1 MKVCL
6 TCERRFEARDWSCP
20 ACGYEPAMAGFRL
33 FAPDLADSNVGFEVD
48 AFERLAR
55 QEPTSFWFRSRNR
68 LVVELVRR
76 HFSQARSLLE
86 IGCGTG
92 FVLAGIHEAMPDVRL
107 VGSDLHPA
115 GLAFAAQRVPGAELY
130 QMDARRIPFDSEFDV
145 VIALDVLE
153 HIEQDDR
160 VLAEL
165 LKALRPGGVAIIAV
179 PQHPWLWNAG
189 DDFSHHKRRYR
200 RPDLQAKLRHAGF
213 ELLQTTSFVSLLL
226 PFMALSRA
234 AQRGR
239 RAYDPSREFQIPR
252 PLDRGFEV
260 LLETDRWL
268 IRRGF
273 SLPAGGSL
281 VAVAR
286 KPLSVDLTKA
296 RSNPTLTGRSE
307 Q

>member
-6 TCERRFEARDWSCP
+6 TCERRFDARGWRCP

-33 FAPDLADSNVGFEVD
+33 FAPDLADSNEGFEVD

-55 QEPTSFWFRSRNR
+55 LEPTSFWFRSRNR
-68 LVVELVRR
+68 LVIQLVRR
-76 HFSQARSLLE
+76 HFSRARSLFE

-92 FVLAGIHEAMPDVRL
+92 FVLAGIHEAMPEVRL
-107 VGSDLHPA
+107 VGADLHPA
-115 GLAFAAQRVPGAELY
+115 GLAFAAPRVPGAELY

-189 DDFSHHKRRYR
+189 DNFSHHKRRYR
-200 RPDLQAKLRHAGF
+200 RPELKAKLLRAGF

-226 PFMALSRA
+226 PLMALSRA
-234 AQRGR
+234 TQRGR
-239 RAYDPSREFQIPR
+239 RTYDPSGEFHIPR
-252 PLDRGFEV
+252 PLDRGFEA

-281 VAVAR
+281 VAAAR
-286 KPLSVDLTKA
+286 RPSSVDA
-296 RSNPTLTGRSE
+296 AVGRSNTTLIGRSE

>member
-1 MKVCL
+1 
-6 TCERRFEARDWSCP
+6 
-20 ACGYEPAMAGFRL
+20 MAGFRL
-33 FAPDLADSNVGFEVD
+33 FAPDLADSNEGFEVG

-55 QEPTSFWFRSRNR
+55 LEPASFWFRSRNR
-68 LVVELVRR
+68 LVIQLIRR

-92 FVLAGIHEAMPDVRL
+92 FVLAGVNEAMPEVRL

-130 QMDARRIPFDSEFDV
+130 QVDARRIPFDSEFDV

-153 HIEQDDR
+153 HVEQDDR
-160 VLAEL
+160 VLTEL
-165 LKALRPGGVAIIAV
+165 LKALKPGGVAIIAV
-179 PQHPWLWNAG
+179 PQHPWLWNAS
-189 DDFSHHKRRYR
+189 DDFAHHKRRYR
-200 RPDLQAKLRHAGF
+200 RPELQIKLRRAGF

-226 PFMALSRA
+226 PLMALSRA
-234 AQRGR
+234 IQRR
-239 RAYDPSREFQIPR
+239 RRTYDPSGELRIPG
-252 PLDRGFEV
+252 PLDRGFEA

-286 KPLSVDLTKA
+286 RPSSGEAAPA
-296 RSNPTLTGRSE
+296 RSNTTFTWRSE
-307 Q
+307 P